1 MPSGQILNI
10 CPSKY
15 VAITVVGLFE
25 IGSLICALAPTMNTL
40 IAGRAIQ
47 GAGAGAIF
55 VTMMSLLSQVTSLK
69 QRPAFAGIGGAVFGI
84 ASIIGPVVGGAL
96 TSQVT
101 WRWCFYVCLSPIV
114 QSPSNPH
121 CRSTFRSV
129 ESSVPCL
136 ATFSVPELISL
147 QALFALIL
155 FLPYQPALTPPSLKD
170 KTMLQ
175 KVLAMDW
182 IGTLLTMGLTIT
194 FLLPL
199 FWGGNRYAWSDP
211 IVIALFVV
219 VCTFAKDL
227 YFY

>member
-1 MPSGQILNI
+1 MPSGQVLNI

-15 VAITVVGLFE
+15 VAITVVTLFE
-25 IGSLICALAPTMNTL
+25 IGSLICAVAPNMNTL
-40 IAGRAIQ
+40 IAGRAVQ

-101 WRWCFYVCLSPIV
+101 WRWCFYVWLSPIV

-121 CRSTFRSV
+121 CRSTFQSV
-129 ESSVPCL
+129 ESSVPCS
-136 ATFSVPELISL
+136 TFFVPELISL

-170 KTMLQ
+170 KTTLQ

-182 IGTLLTMGLTIT
+182 IGTILTMGLTIS

-219 VCTFAKDL
+219 VGTFARDL